1 MVRKRAAKKAA
12 GPSKAAPAG
21 GRIQPAK
28 EFHLGLIEIAV
39 MAGLSLLI
47 WLVSPTLA
55 YALREW
61 SYAGAFILA
70 FLSSATV
77 FVPAGPLQLAIVML
91 GRQLDPVWLGII
103 AGIGSGIGELSGY
116 FVGQGSTHLLRTRNQ
131 TLKWLLALQQG
142 LLRRFAG
149 PGVFLLAAVPNPFF
163 DFAGIAAGLMGM
175 KWHEFLFWC
184 ISGRI
189 LRFLILAY
197 LGAWSLSWIV

>member
-1 MVRKRAAKKAA
+1 
-12 GPSKAAPAG
+12 
-21 GRIQPAK
+21 
-28 EFHLGLIEIAV
+28 
-39 MAGLSLLI
+39 MAGLSLVI
-47 WLVSPTLA
+47 WFASPMLA
-55 YALREW
+55 DALRGW

-91 GRQLDPVWLGII
+91 GRQLDPVALGIV
-103 AGIGSGIGELSGY
+103 AGIGSGFGELSGY
-116 FVGQGSTHLLRTRNQ
+116 FVGQGSSHVLRTKDK
-131 TLKWLLALQQG
+131 TLKMVMKLQTG
-142 LLRRFAG
+142 VLRRFAG
-149 PGVFLLAAVPNPFF
+149 PGVFLLAAVPNPIF

-197 LGAWSLSWIV
+197 LGAWSLHWIG